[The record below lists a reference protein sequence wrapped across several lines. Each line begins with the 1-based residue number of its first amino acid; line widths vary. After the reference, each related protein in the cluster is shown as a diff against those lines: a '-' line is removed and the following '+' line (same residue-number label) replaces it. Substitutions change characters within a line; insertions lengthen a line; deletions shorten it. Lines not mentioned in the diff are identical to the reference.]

1 MKKKFM
7 TGLLLMALT
16 AGGFS
21 TFTSCKDTDE
31 DQWAELNGQQV
42 DMQALIKQL
51 QDQIAANKAANDE
64 AIQNLLD
71 EIAGVKGQI
80 PSDEDI
86 KKIAQSL
93 IKDWALK
100 SELTAVDDRLKIVE
114 EWIKNHKDS
123 GSNCNCSFDAD
134 QVANLIAIAGQTEN
148 INQFFAEDGGLK
160 DLTDEIAALK
170 KALYGDDTNKG
181 LVNTVAGLEEW
192 FNNIGMTPA
201 EFQENV
207 KQGEWV
213 KAHKDALEALEAKK
227 DEIALLNKDALNAL
241 NTYAQDLSKINEMYN
256 LLFPE
261 GVSEGMWSYSTVI
274 SEIEAL
280 KNRLNSISQCSCDL
294 SALQSQ
300 VNSILGRINEMVTS
314 LILQASTNSIYGSL
328 NTPFG
333 VNSMVLAS
341 YYGINTTGI
350 TEFPISG
357 IGAECNL
364 SEAQDDVD
372 WSTILNGDNYQ
383 VAEQIA
389 RLADNGEAYL
399 GQLWFTVNPGTVNN
413 LNVNNFALVNSAE
426 KVSPVNLYNVT
437 KDDET
442 VLSFGVGSRAA
453 GNGNGLYSAVATV
466 APDKLNSIKI
476 NLDSELKSTLADAV
490 KNHTASDMSK
500 MIKAIYYQLQ
510 NVCEA
515 NALRYSWGSPENK
528 VYSNYGLAATAI
540 KPLSFAALKDLNI
553 NRKFPT
559 FGSIELS
566 KDLVNLGL
574 EEFKIGNV
582 SLDID
587 LNIESIQIDGVGN
600 TIITVKIPK
609 QYDVNVDADGSGT
622 ATLPANW
629 ENNPSMY
636 DTINVDITGD
646 LQAVVDKIQD
656 SIDEWIYGV
665 PGNENKPGL
674 NAQINAA
681 IKDAV
686 DKAFNDPETGLVPSI
701 EDQVNGMMGD
711 IQDKLDSVVD
721 KINKDYLN
729 KVNSLIDKYNNVAER
744 INNALSNPNHYLQA
758 MMLYRGATNGAGI
771 LSNDP
776 TRPTQFK
783 GNGEAIELWATTY
796 NFETLCPSFKKIV
809 GVSKVT
815 KNGTIDCPELAAAA
829 NKTMAKVM
837 EGHQNQ
843 VALDVKGATNGVY
856 TYEIVYQA
864 LDYSGYTST
873 AKCYLQ
879 VIR

>member
-1 MKKKFM
+1 MKKKFI
-7 TGLLLMALT
+7 TGLLLMVLT

-31 DQWAELNGQQV
+31 DQWAELNGEQKNL
-42 DMQALIKQL
+42 QALLDELKAQIKNCNCEQALKDINDKLNDKVDNELLQQYATITALNSAVKDLEDKIAALNGNKQFTDEVAAQL
-51 QDQIAANKAANDE
+51 AAIAANGDVINNFFSNLGEGKQLNLNEITSAINDLSKWFE
-64 AIQNLLD
+64 GI
-71 EIAGVKGQI
+71 
-80 PSDEDI
+80 
-86 KKIAQSL
+86 
-93 IKDWALK
+93 
-100 SELTAVDDRLKIVE
+100 
-114 EWIKNHKDS
+114 
-123 GSNCNCSFDAD
+123 
-134 QVANLIAIAGQTEN
+134 
-148 INQFFAEDGGLK
+148 GL
-160 DLTDEIAALK
+160 
-170 KALYGDDTNKG
+170 
-181 LVNTVAGLEEW
+181 
-192 FNNIGMTPA
+192 TPA
-201 EFQENV
+201 EFQEYV

-213 KAHKDALEALEAKK
+213 KANKASLDAILAKKDEIGLLNKDALEAL
-227 DEIALLNKDALNAL
+227 NK
-241 NTYAQDLSKINEMYN
+241 YANDLSKIGEMYDV
-256 LLFPE
+256 LFPN
-261 GVSEGMWSYSTVI
+261 GVSADMWSYEETINNVKANST
-274 SEIEAL
+274 EIASL
-280 KNRLNSISQCSCDL
+280 KDQID
-294 SALQSQ
+294 
-300 VNSILGRINEMVTS
+300 SILGRINEMVTS

-350 TEFPISG
+350 TEFPVSG
-357 IGAECNL
+357 VGAECNL
-364 SEAQDDVD
+364 SETQDDVD

-389 RLADNGEAYL
+389 RLASNGEAYL
-399 GQLWFTVNPGTVNN
+399 GQLWFTVNPGTVSN

-426 KVSPVNLYNVT
+426 KVSPVKLYNVT

-466 APDKLNSIKI
+466 APDQLNSIKI
-476 NLDSELKSTLADAV
+476 NLDSELKSTLSAAV
-490 KNHTASDMSK
+490 KNRTASDMSK

-515 NALRYSWGSPENK
+515 NALRYSWGAPENK

-553 NRKFPT
+553 NRDLFPT

-574 EEFKIGNV
+574 EPFTIGNV

-622 ATLPANW
+622 ATLPAGW
-629 ENNPSMY
+629 ENDPSMY

-646 LQAVVDKIQD
+646 LQAVVDKIQG
-656 SIDEWIYGV
+656 SIDEWINGV

-686 DKAFNDPETGLVPSI
+686 DKAFNDPETGLVASI
-701 EDQVNGMMGD
+701 EKQVNDMMGN
-711 IQDKLDSVVD
+711 IQGKLDSVVD
-721 KINKDYLN
+721 DINNNYLG
-729 KVNSLIDKYNNVAER
+729 KVNTLIDKYNTVAER

-758 MMLYRGATNGAGI
+758 MAIYRKANGGFGI

-815 KNGTIDCPELAAAA
+815 KNGSINCPELAAAA

-843 VALDVKGATNGVY
+843 VALNIKDATNGVY

-873 AKCYLQ
+873 AKCYVQ

>member
-1 MKKKFM
+1 MKKKFI

-31 DQWAELNGQQV
+31 DQWAELNGEQKNLKALLDELKAQIKNCNCE
-42 DMQALIKQL
+42 QALKDINEQLNGKVDSSELDELIKKYATVAALEKEVKDLEAKIAALDGKKQFTDEEAAQL
-51 QDQIAANKAANDE
+51 AAIAANGSVINNFFS
-64 AIQNLLD
+64 NLGEGEKLNLD
-71 EIAGVKGQI
+71 EI
-80 PSDEDI
+80 I
-86 KKIAQSL
+86 KAINDLNK
-93 IKDWALK
+93 W
-100 SELTAVDDRLKIVE
+100 
-114 EWIKNHKDS
+114 
-123 GSNCNCSFDAD
+123 FDG
-134 QVANLIAIAGQTEN
+134 I
-148 INQFFAEDGGLK
+148 GL
-160 DLTDEIAALK
+160 
-170 KALYGDDTNKG
+170 
-181 LVNTVAGLEEW
+181 
-192 FNNIGMTPA
+192 TPA
-201 EFQENV
+201 EFQEYV

-213 KAHKDALEALEAKK
+213 KANKASLDAILAKK
-227 DEIALLNKDALNAL
+227 DEIGLLNKEALEALNK
-241 NTYAQDLSKINEMYN
+241 YANDLSKIGEMYDV
-256 LLFPE
+256 LFPN
-261 GVSEGMWSYSTVI
+261 GVSADMWSYEETINNVKANSA
-274 SEIEAL
+274 EIASL
-280 KNRLNSISQCSCDL
+280 KDQID
-294 SALQSQ
+294 
-300 VNSILGRINEMVTS
+300 SILGRINEMVTS

-350 TEFPISG
+350 TEFPVSG
-357 IGAECNL
+357 VGAECNL
-364 SEAQDDVD
+364 SETQDDID

-389 RLADNGEAYL
+389 RLASNGEAYL
-399 GQLWFTVNPGTVNN
+399 GQLWFTVNPGTVSN

-426 KVSPVNLYNVT
+426 KVSPVKLHDVT

-466 APDKLNSIKI
+466 APSQLNSIKI
-476 NLDSELKSTLADAV
+476 NIDSELKSTLSAAV
-490 KNHTASDMSK
+490 KNHTASDMGK

-566 KDLVNLGL
+566 KDLVDLGL
-574 EEFKIGNV
+574 ESFKIGNV

-587 LNIESIQIDGVGN
+587 LNIESIKIDAVGN
-600 TIITVKIPK
+600 TIITVKVPK
-609 QYDVNVDADGSGT
+609 QYDVNVDNNGSGT
-622 ATLPANW
+622 ATLPAGW

-636 DTINVDITGD
+636 DTIDVDITGD

-656 SIDEWIYGV
+656 SIDEWINGV

-686 DKAFNDPETGLVPSI
+686 DKAFNNPETGLVASI
-701 EDQVNGMMGD
+701 EKQVNDMMGN
-711 IQDKLDSVVD
+711 IQGKLDSVVD
-721 KINKDYLN
+721 DINSNYLG
-729 KVNSLIDKYNNVAER
+729 KVNTLIDKYNTVAER
-744 INNALSNPNHYLQA
+744 INNVLSDPNHYLQA
-758 MMLYRGATNGAGI
+758 MAIYRKANGGFGI

-815 KNGTIDCPELAAAA
+815 KNGSTDCPELAAAA